1 MCGLGLFSVVVVAL
15 IVLFCYLIK
24 QYSAD
29 FQQTS
34 RVIACNAI
42 HAFLLKKYREFHI
55 LST

>member
-1 MCGLGLFSVVVVAL
+1 MSGLGLFSVVVVAL

-34 RVIACNAI
+34 RVIACNVI